1 LGERE
6 RRARERSG
14 KRRRRRQGDLCVRA
28 GDGPLLPRGG
38 AAARAGPD
46 LGLLPRRRPAVR
58 PRAPGRDGGEGGRR
72 SRRLRDAHRT
82 PGERGRARCVPCED
96 PGGPAALRR
105 AAADRALHLSD
116 LGQGLWTRRPQ
127 ARGPA
132 AILAVREEWR
142 VGAARRAHARRPRR
156 GIVRRQLEPGR
167 RLEGYLGDEAMISR
181 VADHCFWFGRYLER
195 TESTA
200 RLLQVTASLALDS
213 ELTPEQCWQPVV
225 ITAGEQERFAE
236 LCGPFAA
243 ADGDAVQRYLTLD
256 ERVPVSLR
264 RSIAAAR
271 ENARSS
277 RDVISLDA
285 WEIVNELHLYLMSP
299 AAREDFEEHPYGFYR
314 RIRREAQLC
323 LGLLRATM
331 LHDTPLYFCW
341 LGVLLERVGQTA
353 RILDVQYHAFL
364 AAESAGRGAYPIVE
378 VSLWL
383 SLLRA
388 CYGFEPF
395 MKIHR
400 GIVSAQPHG
409 SIRSALVSAWE
420 RLESSIFLV
429 LIRTARW
436 GALTEANTQPFQRA
450 WGRREWVIAHSGSL
464 QHKLDGASRFEPVG
478 STDSEQV
485 FC

>member
-1 LGERE
+1 
-6 RRARERSG
+6 
-14 KRRRRRQGDLCVRA
+14 
-28 GDGPLLPRGG
+28 
-38 AAARAGPD
+38 
-46 LGLLPRRRPAVR
+46 
-58 PRAPGRDGGEGGRR
+58 
-72 SRRLRDAHRT
+72 
-82 PGERGRARCVPCED
+82 
-96 PGGPAALRR
+96 
-105 AAADRALHLSD
+105 
-116 LGQGLWTRRPQ
+116 
-127 ARGPA
+127 
-132 AILAVREEWR
+132 
-142 VGAARRAHARRPRR
+142 
-156 GIVRRQLEPGR
+156 
-167 RLEGYLGDEAMISR
+167 MISR

-213 ELTPEQCWQPVV
+213 ELTPQQCWQPVV

-277 RDVISLDA
+277 RDVISLEA

-314 RIRREAQLC
+314 RVRREAQLC

-364 AAESAGRGAYPIVE
+364 AAESASRGAYPIVE

-400 GIVSAQPHG
+400 GIVSAQ
-409 SIRSALVSAWE
+409 SVAA
-420 RLESSIFLV
+420 FL
-429 LIRTARW
+429 I
-436 GALTEANTQPFQRA
+436 
-450 WGRREWVIAHSGSL
+450 
-464 QHKLDGASRFEPVG
+464 FEPRFPRGIRHGLRRVRDLLLAVRPTAPG
-478 STDSEQV
+478 APVPRAYARIEALEEWIDGQNATRLDAEAVHEILTRVVDETHSLCDLVQSELIAAGPQSQSQSQSQSQGQTEIQSQSPPSGGA
-485 FC
+485 

>member
-1 LGERE
+1 
-6 RRARERSG
+6 
-14 KRRRRRQGDLCVRA
+14 
-28 GDGPLLPRGG
+28 
-38 AAARAGPD
+38 
-46 LGLLPRRRPAVR
+46 
-58 PRAPGRDGGEGGRR
+58 
-72 SRRLRDAHRT
+72 
-82 PGERGRARCVPCED
+82 
-96 PGGPAALRR
+96 
-105 AAADRALHLSD
+105 
-116 LGQGLWTRRPQ
+116 
-127 ARGPA
+127 
-132 AILAVREEWR
+132 
-142 VGAARRAHARRPRR
+142 
-156 GIVRRQLEPGR
+156 
-167 RLEGYLGDEAMISR
+167 MISR

-213 ELTPEQCWQPVV
+213 ELTPQQCWQPVV

-277 RDVISLDA
+277 RDVISLEA

-314 RIRREAQLC
+314 RVRREAQLC

-400 GIVSAQPHG
+400 GIVSAQSVAAFLIFEPRFPRGVRHG
-409 SIRSALVSAWE
+409 LRRVRDLLLAVRPTAPGAPVPRAYARIEALEEWIDGQNATRLDAEAVHEILTRVVDETHAVCALVQSELIAAGPQSQSQSQSQSQGQTQIQSQSP
-420 RLESSIFLV
+420 SSG
-429 LIRTARW
+429 
-436 GALTEANTQPFQRA
+436 GA
-450 WGRREWVIAHSGSL
+450 
-464 QHKLDGASRFEPVG
+464 
-478 STDSEQV
+478 
-485 FC
+485 